1 MPFFFQNSNW
11 NIVKIRVKGQKKT
24 DFRQMNNFDLI
35 LTFDLNFDRVPIGI
49 SKKEKY
55 FLLTVF
61 CKDSESAIRIAKFS
75 F

>member
-35 LTFDLNFDRVPIGI
+35 LTFDLNFDSVPIGI